1 MSLSDKINLL
11 VSRYVRRQIPR
22 LEADNL
28 GPYIQEE
35 LRELET
41 CIRSLVDASI
51 QVADREPDGVRVGMV
66 RYAVSPW
73 NPLGNG
79 FTGLVFYDGTSWVAV

>member
-11 VSRYVRRQIPR
+11 VFSYVRRQQPSLNPDFIV
-22 LEADNL
+22 N
-28 GPYIQEE
+28 YIQEE
-35 LRELET
+35 LRELEAAT
-41 CIRSLVDASI
+41 RSLADASI
-51 QVADREPDGVRVGMV
+51 QVADRGPSNPRKGMV

-79 FTGLVFYDGTSWVAV
+79 TQGLVVYNGTAWVAV

>member
-1 MSLSDKINLL
+1 MSLSDKLNLL

-28 GPYIQEE
+28 GPYFQEE
-35 LRELET
+35 FREIEAS
-41 CIRSLVDASI
+41 IRSLADASV
-51 QVADREPDGVRVGMV
+51 QVADREPDGVRKGMV

-79 FTGLVFYDGTSWVAV
+79 FTGLVVYDGTSWVAV